1 MAPRQTRK
9 ESAAKR
15 KQTLKIKTAEKQRQV
30 VAERVRLATEGMQDA
45 NPVISNDD
53 YDGSIESSKRSGE
66 SAGSSKRKQPPS
78 NDEGSTK
85 SDRPSNKI
93 MSSKKSKSSMQEAGN
108 QTAKHDTDDSTC
120 TEKED
125 SDEDDDY
132 QKPSPA
138 LTTPKRDNLGEKEEE
153 LEETA
158 QSPAEVRAVLIE
170 TEERLFRAERQ
181 GRAISKTRIAD
192 TFLEGQVRTWT
203 KETLWKMCKFITND
217 KTMHQVMQK
226 ASKHF
231 KVPAKEQEHWMS
243 SYAHI
248 VRDGLNQKRNAC
260 SQDLRKTIKSKW
272 HGLHRICR

>member
-1 MAPRQTRK
+1 MAPKQTKK

-30 VAERVRLATEGMQDA
+30 VAERVRLATKGLQDA

-66 SAGSSKRKQPPS
+66 SAGSSKRKPPPS

-85 SDRPSNKI
+85 SDRPNKI
-93 MSSKKSKSSMQEAGN
+93 MSSKKNKSSMQTGN
-108 QTAKHDTDDSTC
+108 QTVKHDTDDSTC

-138 LTTPKRDNLGEKEEE
+138 LTTPKRDNLEEEEEE

-170 TEERLFRAERQ
+170 TEERLDRAERQ
-181 GRAISKTRIAD
+181 VRAISKTRIAD

-203 KETLWKMCKFITND
+203 KETLWKMCKFITDD

-260 SQDLRKTIKSKW
+260 AQDLRKTMKSKW
-272 HGLHRICR
+272 HRLHRICR

>member
-1 MAPRQTRK
+1 MAPRQTK
-9 ESAAKR
+9 VEKAAKR
-15 KQTLKIKTAEKQRQV
+15 KHALKIKTADKQRQV
-30 VAERVRLATEGMQDA
+30 VAEKVRLTTKGMQDA
-45 NPVISNDD
+45 NPAISNDD

-66 SAGSSKRKQPPS
+66 PAGSSKRKPPPS

-85 SDRPSNKI
+85 SDRPKKI
-93 MSSKKSKSSMQEAGN
+93 MSSKKSKSSMQAGN

-138 LTTPKRDNLGEKEEE
+138 MTTPKRDNLEEEEEE

-158 QSPAEVRAVLIE
+158 QSTAEVRAVLIE
-170 TEERLFRAERQ
+170 TEGRLDRAERQ
-181 GRAISKTRIAD
+181 VRAISKTRIAD